1 MLRPLMRPIRPIGPI
16 GLILL
21 SALAAAA
28 FAADVTWDTIIRLTT
43 NPASQYTG
51 HGGQHSVAVDAG
63 GNVHVA
69 WLDQDTV
76 PYQLRYRPYDAGA
89 RTWLPETM
97 LTSRSVRCY
106 QPGVACDSAGN
117 VHLVW
122 HMENWPCCG
131 VWYKRY
137 DAALHRWKADTLIDT
152 TITSQLQ
159 QYPSVACVP
168 GSGDVEV
175 AWYGTPDTGGV
186 PQVFF
191 KERHQSSGWDSALQ
205 VTAAPVV
212 HDQVSVAAGKNG
224 DIAVVWRGMDFG
236 GSHNQVCCRRRTGG
250 VWQDVELVSDIPG
263 DMSQYSPG
271 VGVDRGGA
279 VHVVWYG
286 RSPMNTYQQ
295 VFHRERNAVGWF
307 GIDSISGIR
316 AYQQQFPSIACD
328 AAGRCHAV
336 WCSQAGGT
344 NYQLAYAQRDTNGAW
359 SSPMILTGLDSGS
372 VNHPSITCDAGSGIH
387 IVWYD
392 NSSGNQD
399 VYYLHGVMPG
409 LGVEEERKTPDAIR
423 FALNA
428 TIVRGRLILPESPR
442 ATCHSPITLVD
453 ASGRCVASL
462 VPGPNDVRGLSVGV
476 YFIVRQSAV
485 RPSTV
490 IILN

>member
-1 MLRPLMRPIRPIGPI
+1 MRRIGHMGPI
-16 GLILL
+16 CLILL
-21 SALAAAA
+21 PALAAAA

-51 HGGQHSVAVDAG
+51 YGGQHSIAVDAA

-69 WLDQDTV
+69 WLDQRNV
-76 PYQLRYRPYDAGA
+76 PYQVWYRRYDAGTG
-89 RTWLPETM
+89 TWQAETV
-97 LTSRSVRCY
+97 LTNRQSNCF
-106 QPGVACDSAGN
+106 QPGVGCDSAGD
-117 VHLVW
+117 VHVLW
-122 HMENWPCCG
+122 HVGTWPDCG
-131 VWYKRY
+131 IWAKRY
-137 DAALHRWKADTLIDT
+137 NATTHHWRADTLIDSAS
-152 TITSQLQ
+152 TSQLQ

-168 GSGDVEV
+168 GPGDVDV
-175 AWYGTPDTGGV
+175 VWYGTPDTGGL

-191 KERHQSSGWDSALQ
+191 KEWSQSSGWDSAMQ
-205 VTAAPVV
+205 TSTASVN

-224 DIAVVWRGMDFG
+224 DVTVVWCGMDFG

-250 VWQDVELVSDIPG
+250 VWQDAELVSDIPG

-271 VGVDRGGA
+271 VAIDRGGA
-279 VHVVWYG
+279 VHVVWHG
-286 RSPMNTYQQ
+286 RSPMNIYQQ
-295 VFHRERNAVGWF
+295 VFHRERDSIGWS

-316 AYQQQFPSIACD
+316 AYQQQYPSIACD

-336 WCSQAGGT
+336 WCSKGGT
-344 NYQLAYAQRDTNGAW
+344 EHLQLAYAQKDTDGIW

-409 LGVEEERKTPDAIR
+409 LGVEEERKAPDATR
-423 FALNA
+423 FAPNA
-428 TIVRGRLILPESPR
+428 TIVRGRFILLESPR
-442 ATCHSPITLVD
+442 ATRHSLIALVD
-453 ASGRCVASL
+453 VSGRRVASL
-462 VPGPNDVRGLSVGV
+462 VPGPNDIRGLPAGV
-476 YFIVRQSAV
+476 YFIVRQPAA

-490 IILN
+490 VILN